1 MTRVLLPFPLQR
13 ELAKAMAPLLAAR
26 TGRLDWRHFPDGES
40 LVAVEEGLGC
50 VDVAIVASLHNPDEL
65 ALPLRFAAET
75 AREFG
80 ARTVGLIAPYL
91 AYMRQDK
98 RFNPGET
105 ISAPLF
111 ARFLEESFD
120 WLVTADP
127 HLHRNPDLSLLYH
140 IPVRRV
146 ATAPVIAD
154 WLRHNIRD
162 AILIGPDSESEQWV
176 ADIAARAGLPHQVL
190 TKIRRGDRDVEVSL
204 PSADAAL
211 RRTPVIVDDIV
222 SSGRTSIET
231 LGHLKRLGL
240 PAAVSVVIH
249 PVFAEDAYAQLLAAG
264 AARVVSTDSIPH
276 PSNAISIAG
285 LLATASAEL
294 FGSAPSSM
302 GQPTECRPALAQP
315 ETVREER
322 S

>member
-1 MTRVLLPFPLQR
+1 
-13 ELAKAMAPLLAAR
+13 MAPLLAAR

-40 LVAVEEGLGC
+40 LVAVEDDLGGI
-50 VDVAIVASLHNPDEL
+50 DVAIVASLHNPDEL

-75 AREFG
+75 VREFG

-127 HLHRNPDLSLLYH
+127 HLHRNPDLSLLYR
-140 IPVRRV
+140 IPARRV
-146 ATAPVIAD
+146 ATAPLIAD
-154 WLRHNIRD
+154 WLRDNIRD

-204 PSADAAL
+204 PSVDAAL

-249 PVFAEDAYAQLLAAG
+249 PVFAGDAYAQLLAAG

-285 LLATASAEL
+285 LLATASGEL

-302 GQPTECRPALAQP
+302 GQPPECRPASAQP
-315 ETVREER
+315 ETVNAER